1 MKSIRIGTRGSKL
14 ALWQANYIKSEL
26 EKINPYYEFEI
37 KNIKTLGDTVYDIPL
52 EQIGGDGIFVKQ
64 IEIALLN
71 GEIDLAVHSMKDLPT
86 ILQDW
91 LIIGAITKRADPSDV
106 LISKGNLDFTHLP
119 ENAKV
124 GTSSLRR
131 RSQLLYA
138 RHDLNIVEMRGNV
151 DTRLKKLETEDMDA
165 IVLAYA
171 GIERLGYADLVTQKL
186 PYDICLPAVGQ
197 GALCI
202 EIKENDKEMFD
213 MVNNINH
220 SESSEEVR
228 AERAFLYKLGGGCR
242 VPIAGLGNSENGKL
256 SLIGFVGDRDGHI
269 ILRSDVSG
277 SPENPEIVGE
287 KLANILIDMGAKSI
301 PQISTP
307 LSRAII

>member
-26 EKINPYYEFEI
+26 EKVHPHYEFEI
-37 KNIKTLGDTVYDIPL
+37 KNIKTLGDTVCDVPL

-71 GEIDLAVHSMKDLPT
+71 DEIGLAVHSMKDLPT
-86 ILQDW
+86 ILQDG
-91 LIIGAITKRADPSDV
+91 LIIGATTKRTDPSDV
-106 LISKGNLDFTHLP
+106 LISKQSLDFTHLP
-119 ENAKV
+119 EGAKV

-131 RSQLLYA
+131 RSQLLHA
-138 RHDLNIVEMRGNV
+138 RCDLNIVEMRGNV
-151 DTRLKKLETEDMDA
+151 DTRLKKLESEDMDA

-202 EIKENDKEMFD
+202 EIREDDKELFD
-213 MVNNINH
+213 MVKSINH
-220 SESSEEVR
+220 SESSAEVR
-228 AERAFLYKLGGGCR
+228 AEREFLNKLGGGCR
-242 VPIAGLGNSENGKL
+242 VPIAALGNTEKGELN
-256 SLIGFVGDRDGHI
+256 LIGLVGDRDGQI
-269 ILRSDVSG
+269 ILRSDISG
-277 SPENPEIVGE
+277 SQENPEIVGE
-287 KLANILIDMGAKSI
+287 NLANILIDMGAKSI
-301 PQISTP
+301 LQMTW
-307 LSRAII
+307 